1 MAGSSPARAE
11 LPHRIIQQHS
21 PTGTRERPVS
31 RLIKARPIRADS
43 PPGPQPQEP
52 LQVLPASGI
61 ACVIHRPPVLC
72 QEILTLT
79 IGQNAEDA
87 LRIER
92 ILLLLVGG

>member
-1 MAGSSPARAE
+1 MAGSSPAQAE
-11 LPHRIIQQHS
+11 LPQRVIQQHS
-21 PTGTRERPVS
+21 PTGTGERPVS
-31 RLIKARPIRADS
+31 RLVKARPVRADS

-72 QEILTLT
+72 QEILTLA

-92 ILLLLVGG
+92 ILLLLVSG